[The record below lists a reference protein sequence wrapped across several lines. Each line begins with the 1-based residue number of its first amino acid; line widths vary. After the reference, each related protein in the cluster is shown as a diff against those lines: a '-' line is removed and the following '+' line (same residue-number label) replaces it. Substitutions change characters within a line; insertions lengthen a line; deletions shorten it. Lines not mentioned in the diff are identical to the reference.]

1 MSFER
6 AERIGGMDAWQLYQE
21 TRLQVGNGMT
31 LVPVDRSKLS
41 GSLYDHVVTALANR
55 IHLIPAYR
63 KTLYDPWFNPDRPM
77 LVTAPHTD
85 VRDHVT
91 VLPMPA
97 PGGSAGAAKALAQV
111 RATHL
116 DRSKPL
122 WHIYVL
128 EDDAERGYLISVV
141 HHLLVDGDSAMDVV
155 GYLMRSGDLRA
166 LPARHT
172 PDSATFPARPAA
184 ILADAAR
191 RKWRR
196 LGRLPALAA
205 LSARTMLAERSSRHL
220 KVKAPRTAFNCTLS
234 GTSTA
239 AVVALPI
246 DEVKQIAETCS
257 TTVNHVLLHCVGK
270 ALHDVLRERGALP
283 DRPLVAAVPYAM
295 RGADTSEYVT
305 DNVGTTTVLKV
316 NLHDDIADPLDRL
329 AAIAEHARA
338 VKQLQERRGVNL
350 FRQWNEYVPGP
361 VVTALFRTIERLGLA
376 ERISWPCNVI
386 VSNGSGV
393 VVDEPT
399 FLDLPVPQF
408 YPAGPLYHGMGPSVI
423 ALTWSNQLCL
433 SITADAAH
441 ADAET
446 LARGVEDE
454 FATLVSLTGTRA
466 AASG

>member
-1 MSFER
+1 MSRKR

-31 LVPVDRSKLS
+31 LVPVDRSQVS
-41 GSLYDHVVTALANR
+41 GSLYDHVVAALARR

-63 KTLYDPWFNPDRPM
+63 KVLYDPWFNPDRPM
-77 LVTAPHTD
+77 LVTAPHVD

-97 PGGSAGAAKALAQV
+97 PGGPAGAAKALAQV

-122 WHIYVL
+122 WHIYVV
-128 EDDAERGYLISVV
+128 EDDEQRGYLISVV

-155 GYLMRSGDLRA
+155 GYLMRSGDLAA

-172 PDSATFPARPAA
+172 PDEVTFPARPAA
-184 ILADAAR
+184 IVADGMR

-196 LGRLPALAA
+196 LRRLPALAA
-205 LSARTMLAERSSRHL
+205 RSTRTVLAERSSRHL

-234 GTSTA
+234 GSSTA

-246 DEVKQIAETCS
+246 EQVRRVAETHS
-257 TTVNHVLLHCVGK
+257 ATVNHVLLHCVGK
-270 ALHDVLRERGALP
+270 ALHDALRDRGALP

-295 RGADTSEYVT
+295 RGADTSDYITEG
-305 DNVGTTTVLKV
+305 VGTTTVLKV
-316 NLHDDIADPLDRL
+316 NLHDDIADPLARL
-329 AAIAEHARA
+329 AAIADHARA
-338 VKQLQERRGVNL
+338 VKDVQERRGVNL

-361 VVTALFRTIERLGLA
+361 LVTALFRTIERRRLA
-376 ERISWPCNVI
+376 EKISWPCNVI

-393 VVDEPT
+393 VVDEPL

-423 ALTWSNQLCL
+423 ALTWNDQLCL
-433 SITADAAH
+433 SVTADAAH
-441 ADAET
+441 ADADV
-446 LARGVEDE
+446 LARGIEDE
-454 FATLVSLTGTRA
+454 FATLVSLSGAR